1 DSKSVTFIRASVYD
15 NAKLLEKD
23 PGYVANLKAMAL
35 VDRRRLLDGDW
46 DIVEGGNFFRAEWFR
61 FVVEAPAGASAVR
74 YWDLAGTEPK
84 PGREPD
90 WTVGVRM
97 SRDDDGMLTV
107 EDVQRARERPLGVER
122 LVRSVAER
130 DGVGVPIRME
140 QEPGSS
146 GVAVIERYARDTLQ
160 GWDFKGLRSTG
171 DKAER
176 AKPFSAQCE
185 AGNVRLVRAP
195 WNTDFVNELAL
206 FPNREAHDDQVD
218 AASGAFREL
227 VRRRAVDLSF
237 S

>member
-1 DSKSVTFIRASVYD
+1 
-15 NAKLLEKD
+15 L
-23 PGYVANLKAMAL
+23 ANLKALSL

-46 DIVEGGNFFRAEWFR
+46 DVVEGGNFFRAEWFR
-61 FVVEAPAGASAVR
+61 IVDAAPAEAMSVR
-74 YWDLAGTEPK
+74 YWDLAGSEPK

-97 SRDDDGMLTV
+97 SRNSDGLLTV
-107 EDVQRARERPLGVER
+107 EDVRRVRERPLGVER
-122 LVRSVAER
+122 LVRSVAEA
-130 DGVGVPIRME
+130 DGLDVPIRME

-146 GVAVIERYARDTLQ
+146 GIAVIDRYGRDTLQ

-195 WNTDFVNELAL
+195 WNADFLNELAI

-227 VRRRAVDLSF
+227 VRRRAVELAF
-237 S
+237 A

>member
-1 DSKSVTFIRASVYD
+1 MFA
-15 NAKLLEKD
+15 
-23 PGYVANLKAMAL
+23 
-35 VDRRRLLDGDW
+35 
-46 DIVEGGNFFRAEWFR
+46 
-61 FVVEAPAGASAVR
+61 APVGAACVR

-97 SRDDDGMLTV
+97 SRDADGLLTV
-107 EDVQRARERPLGVER
+107 EDVQRVRERPLGVER

-130 DGVGVPIRME
+130 DGVAVPIRME

-146 GVAVIERYARDTLQ
+146 GVAVTDRYGRDILQ

-185 AGNVRLVRAP
+185 AGNVRLVRAA
-195 WNTDFVNELAL
+195 WNSDFVNELAA
-206 FPNREAHDDQVD
+206 FPTREAHDDQVD

-227 VRRRAVDLSF
+227 VRRRAVELAF
-237 S
+237 A